1 LSPMAE
7 PSGASSS
14 GEPGEN
20 ERGLST

>member
-7 PSGASSS
+7 PSGSSSS

-20 ERGLST
+20 ERALST